1 MQLTKHGIRVNA
13 VIVAGCWTPL
23 YAKWVQTFP
32 DPEVARRRI
41 GAQVPLG
48 GHMKTCAEIADTV
61 AFLLSP
67 RSGHTTGQ
75 RVHVDGGYVHLD
87 RALT

>member
-1 MQLTKHGIRVNA
+1 
-13 VIVAGCWTPL
+13 
-23 YAKWVQTFP
+23 
-32 DPEVARRRI
+32 
-41 GAQVPLG
+41 
-48 GHMKTCAEIADTV
+48 MKTCAEIADTV